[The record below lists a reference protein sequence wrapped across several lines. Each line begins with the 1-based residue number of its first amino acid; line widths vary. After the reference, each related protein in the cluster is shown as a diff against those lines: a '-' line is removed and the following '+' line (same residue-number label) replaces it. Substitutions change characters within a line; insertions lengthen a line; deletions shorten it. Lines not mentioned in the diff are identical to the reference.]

1 MKKPVDGRTAK
12 GVRIREQFREQILGA
27 YIDLIRSGIPA
38 PTAAEIA
45 RRGRLSLR
53 VIFKHFSD
61 LRTLRLTAFSQIQQH
76 SGQFFPRDIP
86 QTGSARERLKLFVDR
101 HSRWLEYL
109 TPLRRTA
116 AMVQSVDADVARAVR
131 IGRAAAL
138 LGLRKYLE
146 PTLKA
151 FSAAERRELLT
162 RLHMVCSWEALEF
175 LHSHYRLSSA
185 RARALISDVALGVLT
200 DAERRARSR
209 RTVR

>member
-12 GVRIREQFREQILGA
+12 GERIREQFREQILNS
-27 YIDLIRSGIPA
+27 YVDLIRAGNPA

-45 RRGRLSLR
+45 RRGHLSLR
-53 VIFKHFSD
+53 VIFKHFPD
-61 LRTLRLTAFSQIQQH
+61 LRTLRLAAFSRIQQR
-76 SGQFFPRDIP
+76 SGEFFPRDLP
-86 QTGSARERLKLFVDR
+86 QSGSARERLQLFVDR

-116 AMVQSVDADVARAVR
+116 AMVQSVDPDVARAVR
-131 IGRAAAL
+131 LGRAAAL
-138 LGLRKYLE
+138 LELREYLE

-175 LHSHYRLSSA
+175 LHSHYRLSSS
-185 RARALISDVALGVLT
+185 RARALMSDVALSVLT
-200 DAERRARSR
+200 DAERRAGLH
-209 RTVR
+209 